1 MTRAMR
7 STVCEFEEVTV
18 VARAQVNRERQR
30 RALRFG
36 GVSSVPPADEAQNPR
51 CRLRKRMRC
60 IVWWAVRATFTVV
73 IIKKNGRAAGSTAG
87 LHIFPSVAN
96 DEA

>member
-1 MTRAMR
+1 MWRPRMTRAMR

-18 VARAQVNRERQR
+18 VAREVTRER

-36 GVSSVPPADEAQNPR
+36 GVSSVPPAGAAQNPR

-60 IVWWAVRATFTVV
+60 IVWWAVRATFAVVV
-73 IIKKNGRAAGSTAG
+73 I
-87 LHIFPSVAN
+87 
-96 DEA
+96 

>member
-1 MTRAMR
+1 MLELTRVASKDDTR
-7 STVCEFEEVTV
+7 YALNGVRIEEVTV
-18 VARAQVNRERQR
+18 VARAGNRER

-60 IVWWAVRATFTVV
+60 IVWWAVRATFAVVV
-73 IIKKNGRAAGSTAG
+73 I
-87 LHIFPSVAN
+87 
-96 DEA
+96 